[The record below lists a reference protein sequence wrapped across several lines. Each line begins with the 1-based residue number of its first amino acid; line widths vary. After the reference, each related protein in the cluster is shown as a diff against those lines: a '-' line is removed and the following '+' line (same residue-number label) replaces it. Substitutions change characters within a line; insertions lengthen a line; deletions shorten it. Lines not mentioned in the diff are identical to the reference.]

1 MLQKKLEFLD
11 SNQALIDDKAQGI
24 KREQE
29 EKNSEQPYHF
39 PFTHGDAIEKQRK
52 QIGEREKVE
61 LNQKFEQREL
71 SLAKE
76 REIKK

>member
-29 EKNSEQPYHF
+29 EKYQDQINYF

-61 LNQKFEQREL
+61 LNNKFE
-71 SLAKE
+71 
-76 REIKK
+76 